1 MAVSEVEDLKGNAL
15 PPDELDRKVAQL
27 VGEVFE
33 AAPVTERR
41 RLLEYL
47 LPPMGVLALV
57 AVANGIFARIRFRAD
72 WAQSHVRL
80 EDASQVRA
88 ADVAALVERLQQM
101 SVDAVDGL
109 TQLVT
114 ASPILASS
122 AAAALLVALLV
133 QRSRARRAQRSEPD
147 DL

>member
-1 MAVSEVEDLKGNAL
+1 MAVSEVKDLKGNAL
-15 PPDELDRKVAQL
+15 PPDELDRQVAQL

-33 AAPVTERR
+33 AAPVVERR

-57 AVANGIFARIRFRAD
+57 AVANGVFARIRFRSD
-72 WAQSHVRL
+72 WAQNHVRL
-80 EDASQVRA
+80 EDASQVHA

-133 QRSRARRAQRSEPD
+133 QRSRARRAQRTEAD